1 MCTALFAKKLV
12 TVSAKA
18 IQYGSSLS
26 PSENASTAKIAASF
40 LANSGRQVAGSSA
53 TMLDLT
59 GRSRAESLL
68 GCLVS
73 LHFWHSFFPIAKA
86 SPTIGAKLGRL
97 VYRPLIG
104 ITRPF

>member
-40 LANSGRQVAGSSA
+40 LANSGSQVAGSSA

-73 LHFWHSFFPIAKA
+73 LHFWHSSLFSFVCVERWP
-86 SPTIGAKLGRL
+86 G
-97 VYRPLIG
+97 
-104 ITRPF
+104 